1 MISIPIPTEF
11 PWFFPTNSPSPRPCS
26 TLCAPWNSSKTVW
39 IQRSFLPPRRWFLLF
54 WWDDASNF
62 HGFYD
67 ILLGF
72 IWVLFGFY
80 DMLLGS
86 CFFFLLG
93 TFCVF
98 LNGVIYG
105 FFHGT
110 EFGFFTMT
118 WWGIKKHSQ
127 GEFTIELWWVFS
139 GWITCFP
146 ILAFPWVAPGKPSF
160 MTNGLPS
167 GKHTITMENHHFYE

>member
-86 CFFFLLG
+86 CFFFVG
-93 TFCVF
+93 DF
-98 LNGVIYG
+98 LC
-105 FFHGT
+105 FF
-110 EFGFFTMT
+110 E
-118 WWGIKKHSQ
+118 WCD
-127 GEFTIELWWVFS
+127 LWVFS
-139 GWITCFP
+139 WDWIRIFHHDMMGNQETFTRGVHHRT
-146 ILAFPWVAPGKPSF
+146 LMGFFWVDHMFSNPGVSMGSPRE
-160 MTNGLPS
+160 
-167 GKHTITMENHHFYE
+167 TIIHDQWFTLW

>member
-1 MISIPIPTEF
+1 
-11 PWFFPTNSPSPRPCS
+11 
-26 TLCAPWNSSKTVW
+26 VW

-86 CFFFLLG
+86 CFFCWGLF
-93 TFCVF
+93 VF
-98 LNGVIYG
+98 FWMVWFMG
-105 FFHGT
+105 FFMGLNSDFSPWHDG
-110 EFGFFTMT
+110 ESRNIHKGSSPSNFDGFFL
-118 WWGIKKHSQ
+118 GGSH
-127 GEFTIELWWVFS
+127 VFQS
-139 GWITCFP
+139 WRFHG
-146 ILAFPWVAPGKPSF
+146 
-160 MTNGLPS
+160 
-167 GKHTITMENHHFYE
+167 

>member
-86 CFFFLLG
+86 CFFVGDFLCFFEWCDLW
-93 TFCVF
+93 V
-98 LNGVIYG
+98 
-105 FFHGT
+105 FHGT

-127 GEFTIELWWVFS
+127 GEFTIELWFFFWVDHMFS
-139 GWITCFP
+139 N
-146 ILAFPWVAPGKPSF
+146 PGVSMGSPRE
-160 MTNGLPS
+160 
-167 GKHTITMENHHFYE
+167 TIIHDQWFTLW